1 MTQILNLIS
10 LLQPNH
16 VAVNIAAPNK
26 DALIDT
32 LIEMVSDH
40 PYVLDVN
47 EVKKAVLER
56 EGMMSTGVG
65 KGLALP
71 HAKTP
76 AVSGMIGA
84 LVTTAEPVDFGALD
98 SEPVRI
104 VFLLLGT
111 LDSKSLHVRIL
122 SRVSRVMN
130 HEKVRKQILAAQ
142 SPEELLAT
150 LGKHDDP
157 SNSA

>member
-1 MTQILNLIS
+1 LNLIS
-10 LLQPNH
+10 LLQTNH
-16 VAVNIAAPNK
+16 VAVNIAAPDK
-26 DALIDT
+26 DTLIDT

-40 PYVLDVN
+40 PHVLDVDA
-47 EVKKAVLER
+47 VKKAVMER
-56 EGMMSTGVG
+56 EAQMSTGVG

-84 LVTTAEPVDFGALD
+84 LVTTAQPVDFGALD
-98 SEPVRI
+98 NEPVRI
-104 VFLLLGT
+104 VFLLLGK

-130 HEKVRKQILAAQ
+130 HEEVRKQILSAK
-142 SPEELLAT
+142 SGEELLAI
-150 LGKHDDP
+150 LGHYDDP
-157 SNSA
+157 ATSA